1 MRNIA
6 RSLSHKPQRLTH
18 MLDQL
23 LSGSLLLDAAVVA
36 QAGILGY
43 IITAVVTAAVLIGC
57 AYVFPGVHID
67 SFVSALILAVIVGA
81 IVAVAGIVLPTA
93 TGLITAII
101 SLVVGAGALMLG
113 DSLMDSVKLDGF
125 IWALAVAAVLAVV
138 NGLLFSTFGTL

>member
-1 MRNIA
+1 
-6 RSLSHKPQRLTH
+6 

-23 LSGSLLLDAAVVA
+23 LSSNLFLEATIVA
-36 QAGILGY
+36 EAGILGY
-43 IITAVVTAAVLIGC
+43 ILTAVVTAAILIAC
-57 AYVFPGVHID
+57 AYLFPGVHID

-81 IVAVAGIVLPTA
+81 IVAVAGIILPTA
-93 TGLITAII
+93 SGLITGII

-125 IWALAVAAVLAVV
+125 VWALAVAGVLALV